1 MHRTTRR
8 STALLV
14 LVIGLV
20 AALAA
25 PATARQTQLEGVGSF
40 AGGCPAAP
48 AGFGDYPPI
57 VMTGSLVGCWYTDV
71 QSSKD
76 NGAPSGAY
84 FERGEEIFI
93 GSLGVGGPIGTFRTT
108 YHFPSK
114 WDPDVSTGVEVKGRC
129 AHPIVAGSGTGAFA
143 GVTGRVD
150 FKDDI
155 VNAIFL
161 YRGHLLE

>member
-1 MHRTTRR
+1 MHGTTRR

-25 PATARQTQLEGVGSF
+25 PAAARQTQLSGVGSL

-48 AGFGDYPPI
+48 AGFDDFPPI
-57 VMTGSLVGCWYTDV
+57 VMTGSLVGCWYTDI
-71 QSSKD
+71 QSSRD
-76 NGAPSGAY
+76 NGAPSGVY

-93 GSLGVGGPIGTFRTT
+93 GSLGDGPVGTFRTT

-114 WDPDVSTGVEVKGRC
+114 WDPDVSTGVEVHGRC
-129 AHPIVAGSGTGAFA
+129 AHPIVAGSGTGPFA

-155 VNAIFL
+155 ATGTFL
-161 YRGHLLE
+161 YRGHLTIR